1 VPIRRSIPLIS
12 AALGLALGLVG
23 CAGRGGGEN
32 EGPYVDDFPKTYNDV
47 ELKRIDLR
55 PIGKRQRMAM
65 GTAPGKGVPDG
76 GISTVISLDQRTYRT
91 DDPIYMTVL
100 WVNNSERPIRVSRR
114 LFLEANFRPLV
125 FLNDEVQVLY
135 NVATLPPAPTKTL
148 RPADFWIIPPFGEK
162 SQVVDL
168 KDVPRYGAS
177 VGMKVRW
184 AYNVDRPGMY
194 KIRVGI
200 RSVPY
205 QLVPEVMRGDPT
217 ADAWEGST
225 LSNVVEFEVKRR

>member
-1 VPIRRSIPLIS
+1 MPTPRSIPLVLL
-12 AALGLALGLVG
+12 ALGLALGLVG
-23 CAGRGGGEN
+23 CAGRGGDAGAGE
-32 EGPYVDDFPKTYNDV
+32 YADDFPKTYNEV
-47 ELKRIDLR
+47 ALKRIDLR

-76 GISTVISLDQRTYRT
+76 GVSTVISLDKRDYRP
-91 DDPIYMTVL
+91 DDPIYMSVL
-100 WVNNSERPIRVSRR
+100 WVNNTDRPVRVARR
-114 LFLEANFRPLV
+114 LYLEANFRPLI

-135 NVATLPPAPTKTL
+135 NVADLPPAPTKKL
-148 RPADFWIIPPFGEK
+148 RPADFWVIPPYGEV

-168 KDVPRYGAS
+168 KDIPRYGAA

-184 AYNVDRPGMY
+184 AYKVDRPGKY

-200 RSVPY
+200 RSVPF
-205 QLVPEVMRGDPT
+205 QLVPEVLRGDPT
-217 ADAWEGST
+217 ADGWEGST